1 MQNADATRV
10 SHRHSANITNMKA
23 QDFSRSLGVL
33 GWSQAEFARR
43 LGVDPTTVSRWV
55 SASRFPKWA
64 GEYLRLAV
72 LVKTAID

>member
-1 MQNADATRV
+1 MGADT
-10 SHRHSANITNMKA
+10 
-23 QDFSRSLGVL
+23 QDFSRSLNVL

-55 SASRFPKWA
+55 SASKFPKWV

-72 LVKTAID
+72 LVKTALD

>member
-1 MQNADATRV
+1 MKTSAF
-10 SHRHSANITNMKA
+10 SH
-23 QDFSRSLGVL
+23 SLAIL

-55 SASRFPKWA
+55 RAGKFPKWV

-72 LVKTAID
+72 LVKTALE

>member
-1 MQNADATRV
+1 MPG
-10 SHRHSANITNMKA
+10 MKTS
-23 QDFSRSLGVL
+23 DFSHSLAAL

-55 SASRFPKWA
+55 RRSRFPKWV

-72 LVKTAID
+72 LMKTALE